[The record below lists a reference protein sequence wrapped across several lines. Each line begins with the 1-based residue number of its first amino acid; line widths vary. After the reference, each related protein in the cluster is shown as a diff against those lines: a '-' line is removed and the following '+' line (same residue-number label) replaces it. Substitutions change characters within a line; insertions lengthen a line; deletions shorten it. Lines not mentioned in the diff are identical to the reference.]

1 MKVITGNFVF
11 QNKEFGSGEAVFAGL
26 AGMIPHSLS
35 FYGET
40 MKIKILLLTVVF
52 CLLANPIFSQSVFSP
67 TVKRVAVFKNG
78 YAFTYRE
85 GEARISN
92 GWAYTTN
99 APIGVLGTVWGYSTS
114 PNVKV
119 MQLLASQTE
128 KREIERVSNIAEILL
143 ANEGARI
150 KFVDTYD
157 NNKFYEG
164 TYEIVSRNRNFAVL
178 PAENYNNDEI
188 IIALKTETGVMFFPA
203 GSIRKI
209 EIIGQPKMEKPK
221 VSKENRLGIKV
232 EGASDGQN
240 INLGIAALERGI
252 RWIPAYRVEV
262 KGTPVK
268 EAKLELEAMLINE
281 LTDLDNSEVYFVV
294 GVPHFLFQDTMSPL
308 SMNTAFAGV
317 SGYFQTGTQNNRR
330 DSYSN
335 AIMSQ
340 QFQIDGSSSSENT
353 VDVSPTVSE
362 EERSNTFSA
371 EQLFLYQANNI
382 TLKKNERASLRLF
395 SLTVPATEVFEW
407 TLNDAPETQRRYLE
421 YSNSSTTT
429 PLLQDLSSKVWYALR
444 LKNQTGMPWTT
455 APAITFR
462 EWKPIG
468 QDLLSFT
475 PIGGDNILRVTPA
488 TEVIGTNT
496 LEEKSR
502 EQTTLKYGGSN
513 YTFDLVTVEGT
524 IKLRNIK
531 KEAVELVLTRNLVG
545 EVISAD
551 DGGKISRQGL
561 NLQSVNPNSI
571 IKWNL
576 TIPNGEKEIK
586 YTYKVYVRR

>member
-1 MKVITGNFVF
+1 MK
-11 QNKEFGSGEAVFAGL
+11 
-26 AGMIPHSLS
+26 
-35 FYGET
+35 
-40 MKIKILLLTVVF
+40 KILLISAVF
-52 CLLANPIFSQSVFSP
+52 CFLANSVFAQNAFSP

-85 GEARISN
+85 GTAQTSN

-119 MQLLASQTE
+119 MQLLASQSD
-128 KREIERVSNIAEILL
+128 KREIERVNNISEILL

-150 KFVDTYD
+150 RFVDSYD
-157 NNKFYEG
+157 NNKFFEG

-178 PAENYNNDEI
+178 PAETYNNEEI

-203 GSIRKI
+203 NSIRKI

-221 VSKENRLGIKV
+221 VSKENRLMIKT

-281 LTDLDNSEVYFVV
+281 LTDLQNSEVYFVV
-294 GVPHFLFQDTMSPL
+294 GVPHFLFQEQMSPL

-317 SGYFQTGTQNNRR
+317 SSYFQTGTRNNRR
-330 DSYSN
+330 DAYSN

-340 QFQIDGSSSSENT
+340 TSDVSLSYDG
-353 VDVSPTVSE
+353 DVSPTVSE
-362 EERSNTFSA
+362 EEKANTFSA

-382 TLKKNERASLRLF
+382 NLKKNERASLRLF

-455 APAITFR
+455 APAVSFR

-468 QDLLSFT
+468 QDMLSFT
-475 PIGGDNILRVTPA
+475 PIGGENILRVTPA
-488 TEVIGTNT
+488 TEVIGTHK

-502 EQTTLKYGGSN
+502 EQTTLRYGGSN
-513 YTFDLVTVEGT
+513 YTFDLVTIEGT
-524 IKLRNIK
+524 INLKNIK
-531 KEAVELVLTRNLVG
+531 KEPVELVLTRNMVG
-545 EVISAD
+545 ETLTAT
-551 DGGKISRQGL
+551 DGGKISREGL

-571 IKWNL
+571 VKWNL
-576 TIPNGEKEIK
+576 TIPSGEKVIK